1 MSSIDALQL
10 GLVWNRLI
18 TIADEMTSTLVRTA
32 FSTVVNESHDC
43 ACILLDGHGT
53 SIAQSTHALPAF
65 MGTMPVTA
73 KDILA
78 RFRGEGLED
87 GDVIATNDP
96 WIAGGHLPDLTVIRP
111 IFRGSELVAMAAS
124 TAHLPDIGGRVWSA
138 DCNEVFEEGFRIPPI
153 KILRRGEPDA
163 LFFKL
168 LRTNVRDPDDVEHD
182 IMAQITATRFGAEG
196 LLRLLNRYEDVDVS
210 ALALDILRRSEI
222 SMREAIEALPR
233 GVYEHEVRLDG
244 FDDELVIRCCLEVRG
259 DSLSVDFS
267 GSSPQ
272 QPWGINS
279 VIHYTRA
286 YASYALKCALNP
298 NAPCNEGS
306 FRPLAISA
314 PVGSVLNAQPPAAV
328 GGRHL
333 TGMFV
338 PFAIYGALAKAR
350 PELAMADSG
359 LPGSPYFTLKQS
371 SGGTPGKVVSQ
382 FFASNGGMGAVWGH
396 DGIAACSFPTNIS
409 NVPAEM
415 VEARSGLVVE
425 RRELA
430 TDTGGAGRWRGGL
443 GQNYVLRVPE
453 TFEGSAWVSILS
465 DRTAHPAE
473 GRLGGLAGSLRT
485 NTLNDD
491 IALHPK
497 KRVLLRPG
505 DRLKVCMPGGG
516 GVGDPRE
523 RSREALA
530 DDVRNGYVSEGQA
543 AALYGFEPAKR
554 AVSVQD

>member
-1 MSSIDALQL
+1 MSLDALKL

-18 TIADEMTSTLVRTA
+18 TIADEMTGTLVRTA

-43 ACILLDGHGT
+43 ACILLDRHGS

-65 MGTMPVTA
+65 MGTMPYTA

-78 RFRGEGLED
+78 RYAGEGLED
-87 GDVIATNDP
+87 GDVVVTNDP

-111 IFRGSELVAMAAS
+111 VFRRGELIAMAAS

-138 DCNEVFEEGFRIPPI
+138 DCNEVFEEGLRIPPI
-153 KILRRGEPDA
+153 KFLRRGEPDS
-163 LFFKL
+163 LFLQL
-168 LRTNVRDPDDVEHD
+168 LRSNVRNPDDVEHD
-182 IMAQITATRFGAEG
+182 VMAQIAATRDGAEG
-196 LLRLLNRYEDVDVS
+196 LLGLLDRYPGLDLS
-210 ALALDILRRSEI
+210 ALAQDILGRSEAG
-222 SMREAIEALPR
+222 MREAIARLPR
-233 GVYEHEVRLDG
+233 GVYEHEVRADG
-244 FDDELVIRCCLEVRG
+244 FDEELVIRCRLEATG
-259 DSLSVDFS
+259 DSLAVDFA

-286 YASYALKCALNP
+286 YASYALKCALSP
-298 NAPCNEGS
+298 DAPCNEGS
-306 FRPLAISA
+306 FRPLGITA
-314 PVGSVLNAQPPAAV
+314 PKGSVLNAQPPAAV

-359 LPGSPYFTLKQS
+359 LPGSPYFTLKRD
-371 SGGTPGKVVSQ
+371 GARPVSQ
-382 FFASNGGMGAVWGH
+382 FFASNGGMGATWGQ
-396 DGIAACSFPTNIS
+396 DGISACSFPTNIS
-409 NVPAEM
+409 NVPAEV

-425 RRELA
+425 KRELA
-430 TDTGGAGRWRGGL
+430 TDSGGPGRWRGGL
-443 GQNYVLRVPE
+443 GQAYALRVPE
-453 TFEGSAWVSILS
+453 DFQGDVWVSILS
-465 DRTAHPAE
+465 DRTAHAAQ
-473 GRLGGLAGSLRT
+473 GRLGGAPGSLRT

-497 KRVLLRPG
+497 KRVQLRAG
-505 DRLKVCMPGGG
+505 DRLTVHMPGGG

-523 RSREALA
+523 RAKEAIAA
-530 DDVRNGYVSEGQA
+530 DIKDGYVSEAHAQTV
-543 AALYGFEPAKR
+543 YGYGPR
-554 AVSVQD
+554 ANIQKDKA